1 MDYQYQTVY
10 SDNSNNV
17 PVMPDNHKTMTIVAL
32 ALGVLCCN
40 VAALGLS
47 IYALLQANE
56 VEAYMQKGLPYQAE
70 AAAKNAKLF
79 SYIAFG
85 LEALTVVF
93 IIFYI
98 IYMVV
103 IVAAANY

>member
-32 ALGVLCCN
+32 ALSVLCCN

-47 IYALLQANE
+47 IYALMQANE
-56 VEAYMQKGLPYQAE
+56 VETSMQQGFPMKAE

-79 SYIAFG
+79 SYIALG
-85 LEALTVVF
+85 LEAFTAVIMVF
-93 IIFYI
+93 YFAFLIIASIASY
-98 IYMVV
+98 
-103 IVAAANY
+103 